1 MNLMCHIITLSPLD
15 PSSKDNGIART
26 FISNDGNLNSSSR
39 LGFNFRTEINQ
50 YVDVVANVEW
60 EMAAEDGTTAN
71 RYTYV
76 GADFGQFGLL
86 KVGKFEDAVKYVIG
100 PTDVFEDAGCNG
112 LLNNDDRRS
121 GMIMYSWSGYGF
133 DVNA

>member
-1 MNLMCHIITLSPLD
+1 MAVYYSQDYGNSNT
-15 PSSKDNGIART
+15 A
-26 FISNDGNLNSSSR
+26 SNDGNLNSSSR

-86 KVGKFEDAVKYVIG
+86 KVGKFEPLSKHLG
-100 PTDVFEDAGCNG
+100 T
-112 LLNNDDRRS
+112 R
-121 GMIMYSWSGYGF
+121 
-133 DVNA
+133 